1 MTNKKKGNAFTNNPI
16 VRAIGV
22 QKIVVVLVLILL
34 LVFFSVKS
42 SSFWTYASLLSIMDY
57 TYYLA
62 FLGIG
67 VTFCLI
73 TGGVD
78 LSIGTGM
85 FCYALAGG
93 YLITKLDMPVIV
105 GILVT
110 MGMGILV
117 GLVNGLIVS
126 KGGHAPFLAT
136 QSLPAA
142 PVSHGRSRVLRKA
155 GREICSNSRCRP
167 ERKFRWA
174 FSGY

>member
-1 MTNKKKGNAFTNNPI
+1 MTEKKKGNAFTDNPL

-22 QKIVVVLVLILL
+22 QKIVVVLVLLAMLI
-34 LVFFSVKS
+34 FFSTAS
-42 SSFWTYASLLSIMDY
+42 SAFRQYSTLLSIMDC

-85 FCYALAGG
+85 FCYALVGG
-93 YLITKLDMPVIV
+93 YLITQKNMPVIV
-105 GILVT
+105 GIIVT
-110 MGMGILV
+110 VLCGLLV
-117 GLVNGLIVS
+117 GTINGLIVS

-136 QSLPAA
+136 LCTMPLTIIMVQSVA
-142 PVSHGRSRVLRKA
+142 RKGA
-155 GREICSNSRCRP
+155 WP
-167 ERKFRWA
+167 HFVP
-174 FSGY
+174 